1 MSDVPHWRRL
11 SDLFDG
17 AMERPAAE
25 REAWLEAEC
34 PDPALREDVRRL
46 LAAQEVTG
54 VLDRPVLAATSF
66 RDQLERGLEGRY
78 SIEREIGRGGMATV
92 YLAREHKHERLVVLK
107 VLKPEFASAYG
118 ERRFLREVRLTA
130 RLAHPHILA
139 FIDSGQVGDPPLLF
153 YVMPYVGGETLRER
167 LRRERALEPGAAL
180 VLLRDLADALAYAHR
195 AGIVHRDI
203 KPENVLCVGGHAYLL
218 DFGIATLPEPPITG
232 EHLTAEGTAIGTA
245 GYMSPEQAAGAEA
258 KFPADIYAW
267 GVVAREM
274 LTGAGPAHL
283 SLDRAVLPAGVPPAC
298 AKLINDALSPDPEV
312 RPFSSALLDT
322 LNACV
327 TPSGDSGPRAAL
339 TAPVRTRRAL
349 AGAVIVLASVAAF
362 ASWNA
367 RRGPAEPPAEP
378 GVAGALPAP
387 VAVAPLVNETGDSS
401 LAAVGRLAGDW
412 ITQGIQH
419 TGVVSVVPWPYALQ
433 AAAGTDGAGRV
444 AAMRRETGAGTVV
457 TGAYYLTG
465 DRLRFQ
471 VEITDALRGRLIG
484 APAPVEAPR
493 DSIAA
498 AILMLRERVM
508 GAMAVRA
515 DERLGVVPG
524 VADRPPTFEAYR
536 AFDRG
541 VSRQLAQDYRAAA
554 AEFHAAFALDTTFAL
569 PLVYE
574 ALARS
579 NLDEFAR
586 ADSLLAEVRRRRMAL
601 SEYHD
606 LLAQYLAAHLEGDAG
621 RALAVIRRAAAAAP
635 GSQAPYNLALT
646 ALMLDRP
653 REALASLRSLD
664 PDRGPIRGWPSYW
677 TQLAHAHHL
686 LGAHDLERGAA
697 REMQRRHPALRVPL
711 ALEARALAA
720 TGNAAAID
728 SLIDAASALPPDTY
742 WSQGGAMVIAAEEL
756 AAHGHAG
763 SARRLLERAVSWLAN
778 QLAREPAHQNH
789 RLWMGT
795 ALYDLGRWGDAK
807 PYFES
812 LVADVPDRITYRG
825 YAALVDARLGGRHP
839 ERRLGA
845 DPPYERTT
853 MKVYRARLA
862 AIRGDTAAAVATMSE
877 AIRLGIQGFAWVH
890 GSAHADFAGLA
901 GSPGWHRLFGGEEA
915 PARLE

>member
-11 SDLFDG
+11 SDLFDA
-17 AMERPAAE
+17 AMERPAAD

-54 VLDRPVLAATSF
+54 VLDRPVLDGASF
-66 RDQLERGLEGRY
+66 RDRLERGLEGRY
-78 SIEREIGRGGMATV
+78 TIEREIGRGGMATV
-92 YLAREHKHERLVVLK
+92 YLAREHKHERPVVLK
-107 VLKPEFASAYG
+107 VLKPEVASAYG

-139 FIDSGQVGDPPLLF
+139 FIDSGEVGDPPLLF

-180 VLLRDLADALAYAHR
+180 VLLRDLADALTYAHR

-203 KPENVLCVGGHAYLL
+203 KPENVLCVGAHAYLL
-218 DFGIATLPEPPITG
+218 DFGIAALPDPPITD

-245 GYMSPEQAAGAEA
+245 GYMSPEQAAGGEA
-258 KFPADIYAW
+258 KFPADVYAW

-274 LTGAGPAHL
+274 LTGAGPADL
-283 SLDRAVLPAGVPPAC
+283 ALDRAVLPAGVPPAC
-298 AKLINDALSPDPEV
+298 ARLINDALAPDPDA
-312 RPFSSALLDT
+312 RPVSSTLLGT
-322 LNACV
+322 LDACV
-327 TPSGDSGPRAAL
+327 TPLGDSGQRPAI
-339 TAPVRTRRAL
+339 APPARTRRAL
-349 AGAVIVLASVAAF
+349 LGAVIVLASIAAI

-367 RRGPAEPPAEP
+367 RRSPAAPAAEPAGP
-378 GVAGALPAP
+378 GALPAP

-412 ITQGIQH
+412 ITQGIQQ
-419 TGVVSVVPWPYALQ
+419 TGVASVVPWPYALQ

-457 TGAYYLTG
+457 TGAYYLVG

-471 VEITDALRGRLIG
+471 VEITDALHGRLIG

-515 DERLGVVPG
+515 DERLGLVPG

-541 VSRQLAQDYRAAA
+541 VTRQLAQDYRAAA
-554 AEFHAAFALDTTFAL
+554 AEFRAAFALDTTFAL

-574 ALARS
+574 ALSRS
-579 NLDEFAR
+579 NFDEFAR
-586 ADSLLAEVRRRRMAL
+586 ADSLLAEVRNRRMAL

-621 RALAVIRRAAAAAP
+621 RALTVIRRAAAVAP
-635 GSQAPYNLALT
+635 GSQAPYNRALT

-653 REALASLRSLD
+653 REALAALRSLD

-720 TGNAAAID
+720 VGDAAAID

-756 AAHGHAG
+756 AAHGHEA
-763 SARRLLERAVSWLAN
+763 SAHRLLERAVTWLAN
-778 QLAREPAHQNH
+778 QLAREPAHENH

-795 ALYDLGRWGDAK
+795 ALYDLGRWADAK

-812 LVADVPDRITYRG
+812 LVADVPARITYRG
-825 YAALVDARLGGRHP
+825 YVALVDARLGGRHP
-839 ERRLGA
+839 ERLLGA
-845 DPPYERTT
+845 DPMYERTT
-853 MKVYRARLA
+853 MMVYRARLA
-862 AIRGDTAAAVATMSE
+862 AVRGDTAAAVATMSE
-877 AIRLGIQGFAWVH
+877 AIRLGIQGFAWLH
-890 GSAHADFAGLA
+890 GTAHADFAGLA
-901 GSPGWHRLFGGEEA
+901 ANPDWRRLFGGEEA